1 MNFTFY
7 FTVFKFYNL
16 TLETSSILIYFV
28 HYIEKDHNVLFEIE
42 GITLS
47 IKFGVLLVAHTVR
60 I

>member
-28 HYIEKDHNVLFEIE
+28 HYIEIDHNVLFAIE
-42 GITLS
+42 GIKHLYP
-47 IKFGVLLVAHTVR
+47 AD
-60 I
+60 